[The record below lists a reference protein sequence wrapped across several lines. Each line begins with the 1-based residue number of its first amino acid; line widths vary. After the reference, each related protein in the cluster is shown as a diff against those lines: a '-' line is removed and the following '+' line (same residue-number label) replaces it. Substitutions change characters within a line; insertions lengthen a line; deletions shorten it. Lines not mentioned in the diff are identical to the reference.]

1 MLEHTVDP
9 PADPARVVVL
19 GSEGFV
25 GSHLAARVGGAAV
38 PLLTMDT
45 DRIGTGPVAAAAL
58 AESLQADDAVVLA
71 ARRPLTSSRDVSGL
85 MANLQIAETVCAAL
99 AARPV
104 THVVYLSAESVY
116 PLGEPHINESS
127 CAASH
132 DLAGILHKTREVM
145 LEATVRSPLAILRL
159 ANVYG
164 TDAGDDAYGPTR
176 LLAGAVGERTIRI
189 SGAGEEMRDHVLID
203 DACELISEV
212 LRHRSRGLANIA
224 TGHSIDFATL
234 AQKIAG
240 LQGRPV
246 EIQQMPRAAPI
257 THRHFDITVL
267 FKAFPRFAF
276 TPLDQ
281 GLGKVHQAMTE
292 RRT

>member
-1 MLEHTVDP
+1 MLQHTVDP
-9 PADPARVVVL
+9 PADPARVVVF

-25 GSHLAARVGGAAV
+25 GSHLAVRVRASEI
-38 PLLTMDT
+38 PLLTIDT
-45 DRIGTGPVAAAAL
+45 DRIGTGDAAAAAL
-58 AESLQADDAVVLA
+58 AESLQADDAVVMA
-71 ARRPLTSSRDVSGL
+71 ARRPLCSSRDVTGL
-85 MANLQIAETVCAAL
+85 VENLRIMETVCAAL

-104 THVVYLSAESVY
+104 AHVVYLSAESVY
-116 PLGEPHINESS
+116 PLDDPHINESS
-127 CAASH
+127 CAAPR
-132 DLAGILHKTREVM
+132 DLAGSLHKTREVM
-145 LEATVRSPLAILRL
+145 LDATVKAPFTILRL

-164 TDAGDDAYGPTR
+164 VDAGDEAYGPTR
-176 LLAGAVGERTIRI
+176 LMAGAIGERTIRI

-224 TGHSIDFATL
+224 TGHSVDFASL
-234 AQKIAG
+234 AQKIAA

-281 GLGKVHQAMTE
+281 GLGKVHQAMAE
-292 RRT
+292 SRS

>member
-9 PADPARVVVL
+9 TTDPARVVVL

-25 GSHLAARVGGAAV
+25 GSHLAERLRGDAV
-38 PLLTMDT
+38 PILTMDT
-45 DRIGTGPVAAAAL
+45 DSIGTGSAAAAAL
-58 AESLQADDAVVLA
+58 ADSLHTDDAVVLA

-85 MANLQIAETVCAAL
+85 MANLQIAETVCTAL

-104 THVVYLSAESVY
+104 AHIVYLSGESVY
-116 PLGEPHINESS
+116 PLDEPHINESS
-127 CAASH
+127 CAAPR

-145 LEATVRSPLAILRL
+145 LEATVRVPLAILRL

-164 TDAGDDAYGPTR
+164 ADAGDDAYGPTR
-176 LLAGAVGERTIRI
+176 LLAGAVGQRTIRI

-234 AQKIAG
+234 AQKVAA
-240 LQGRPV
+240 LQGRSV

-292 RRT
+292 SRS